1 MSNKAGGHQHYS
13 NSNQNYP
20 EEVKGAGS
28 DYANNKREA

>member
-1 MSNKAGGHQHYS
+1 MSNKAGGHQHY
-13 NSNQNYP
+13 SNQNYP